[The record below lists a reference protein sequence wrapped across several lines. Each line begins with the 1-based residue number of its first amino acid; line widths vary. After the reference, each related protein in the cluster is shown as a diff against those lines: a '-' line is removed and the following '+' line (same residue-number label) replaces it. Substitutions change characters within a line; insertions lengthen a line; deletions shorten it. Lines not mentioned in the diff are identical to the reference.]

1 MPENQNKPIQ
11 EDDEIRKHPDNKID
25 EDHKG
30 FPTGPATEKTIKPG
44 TSTEEKTADLEKK
57 DGEKINIKPEDRKS
71 LDEQESDGSANAFE
85 GK

>member
-1 MPENQNKPIQ
+1 MPDNQNKPIKA
-11 EDDEIRKHPDNKID
+11 DDEIRRNPDHKID

-30 FPTGPATEKTIKPG
+30 FPSGPATEKTIKPE
-44 TSTEEKTADLEKK
+44 TPNEEKTADIETR
-57 DGEKINIKPEDRKS
+57 DGEKINIRPEERKS